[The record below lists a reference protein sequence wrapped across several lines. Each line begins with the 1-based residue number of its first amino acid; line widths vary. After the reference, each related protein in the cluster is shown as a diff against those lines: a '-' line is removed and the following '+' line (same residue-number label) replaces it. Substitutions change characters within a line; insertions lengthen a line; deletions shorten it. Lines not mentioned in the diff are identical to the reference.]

1 MAAVTTPARPRVA
14 ATPVG
19 VRPVRTRTPPARSG
33 GALVVGLVA
42 ACAYAVFAH
51 GAVGLPEE
59 PRLQIAVAIVAIL
72 AAAGWLFFGT
82 LRLRAPAP
90 VWVAVGLLA
99 AFAVWCGVTLL
110 WSVAP
115 DRTWAYINRS
125 VAYTLVVVLA
135 IAAAS
140 SAPRTIE
147 RVAFGWLTVAVACA
161 LYALAGKVMPGAEI
175 LGVGF
180 NHTAVASRLRAPLEY
195 WNALGL
201 VMVLGVPVALRLATD
216 DARRDATRLLGI
228 SALFVLLLCLGM
240 TYSRGGL
247 VALAVA
253 LAVMTIL
260 GGSRLRG
267 LAVVGVTV
275 VATIPVLG
283 LSFSRPALKAINVP
297 LAERTPDG
305 IVLGL
310 VMAGTLIGLLIVA
323 WWLLCLEERT
333 RWSEQRTRLVWRGL
347 AATAAVIG
355 VFAVGGVASAHG
367 GPSGFAHRAWHEFTK
382 TSKDNVSD
390 PARIVSSNS
399 GNRWVWWE
407 EAAGAWSAKPFGGWG
422 AGSFPVTHKLYRK
435 IELGVA
441 QPHNVPL
448 QFLAET
454 GLVGALM
461 VMGALALLFYAAL
474 ARVRAMAPGREREMA
489 VALVAAAVAWLAH
502 GVVDWDWDIP
512 GVTLPALLF
521 LGVVAARRPPARV
534 GAARQYSITAGGR
547 ALALGLACVVLG
559 LAIVSAGLPMLADA
573 KATAALAVSN
583 DAGEAE
589 LEHAAA
595 QADLAARLDPTAVRA
610 LLAAAAIE
618 QGRGRWLD
626 ARRYLLQ
633 AVDRQPYSSAV
644 WERLLRL
651 ALATADRPGAQAAT
665 RRLLELDPRGTS
677 SRALAGRLVLF
688 RAPAASSPTA
698 TGTPLSPA
706 YPVAL
711 PAVAGTSGAAATGA
725 AGTAAAPSAAAQGT
739 AVGAG
744 GTPSGAAGSGAAPG
758 AAAPSGAAGSGVA
771 GSGTAPSGAA
781 GTAAPPRGSA
791 AAGTGAT
798 PSTPAGTGAAKTG
811 AGQRGSASP

>member
-33 GALVVGLVA
+33 GALLVALVA

-59 PRLQIAVAIVAIL
+59 PRLQIGIALVAIF

-90 VWVAVGLLA
+90 VWVAVGLLG

-110 WSVAP
+110 WSVTP
-115 DRTWAYINRS
+115 DRTWAYINRGF
-125 VAYTLVVVLA
+125 AYTLVVVLA

-140 SAPRTIE
+140 SAPRAIE
-147 RVAFGWLTVAVACA
+147 RVAFGWLAVAVACA
-161 LYALAGKVMPGAEI
+161 LYALAGKVMPGAQI

-201 VMVLGVPVALRLATD
+201 VMVLAVPVALRLATD
-216 DARRDATRLLGI
+216 DTRRDATRLVGI

-247 VALAVA
+247 LALAVA
-253 LAVMTIL
+253 LCVLTVL
-260 GGSRLRG
+260 GRARLRG
-267 LAVVGVTV
+267 LAVMAVTI

-297 LAERTPDG
+297 LAERTADG

-310 VMAGTLIGLLIVA
+310 VMAGTLVGLLIVA
-323 WWLLCLEERT
+323 WGLLRLEERT
-333 RWSEQRTRLVWRGL
+333 RWSDGRTRLVWRGL
-347 AATAAVIG
+347 AATAAVAG
-355 VFAVGGVASAHG
+355 VFALGGVASADG

-407 EAAGAWSAKPFGGWG
+407 EAAGAWTAKPLGGWG
-422 AGSFPVTHKLYRK
+422 AGSFPVTHKLYRQV
-435 IELGVA
+435 ELGVA

-461 VMGALALLFYAAL
+461 VMSAIALLFYAAL
-474 ARVRAMAPGREREMA
+474 RRVHAMRQGREREMA
-489 VALVAAAVAWLAH
+489 VALVAAAVAWLVH
-502 GVVDWDWDIP
+502 GLVDWDWDIP
-512 GVTLPALLF
+512 GVTLPVLLF
-521 LGVVAARRPPARV
+521 LGVVVARRAPARV
-534 GAARQYSITAGGR
+534 GVARPDGVGARAA
-547 ALALGLACVVLG
+547 ALGVACVVLG
-559 LAIVSAGLPMLADA
+559 LAIVSAGLPMLADSRA
-573 KATAALAVSN
+573 SAALAVSN
-583 DAGEAE
+583 DAGEGE

-618 QGRGRWLD
+618 QGRGRLLD

-633 AVDRQPYSSAV
+633 AVRRQPYSSAA

-665 RRLLELDPRGTS
+665 RRLLKLDPRGTP
-677 SRALAGRLVLF
+677 SRALAGRLVVF
-688 RAPAASSPTA
+688 RAPAGSSPTA

-706 YPVAL
+706 FAVA
-711 PAVAGTSGAAATGA
+711 PAVTPTPGAAVTPQPGGA
-725 AGTAAAPSAAAQGT
+725 AGAPA
-739 AVGAG
+739 
-744 GTPSGAAGSGAAPG
+744 TPTPG
-758 AAAPSGAAGSGVA
+758 ARV
-771 GSGTAPSGAA
+771 
-781 GTAAPPRGSA
+781 
-791 AAGTGAT
+791 T
-798 PSTPAGTGAAKTG
+798 P
-811 AGQRGSASP
+811 